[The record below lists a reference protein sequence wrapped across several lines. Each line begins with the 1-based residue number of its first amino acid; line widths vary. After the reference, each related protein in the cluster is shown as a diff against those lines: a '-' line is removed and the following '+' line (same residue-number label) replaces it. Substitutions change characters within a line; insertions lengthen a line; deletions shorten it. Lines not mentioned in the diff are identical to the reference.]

1 MRNFSL
7 ALKPGTAPMSQPFMA
22 RRPGL
27 GNGGDFMD
35 SNLINIITD
44 FSAAS
49 ISAYV
54 AYGMTRIDD
63 KWAPLFWVFSAMS
76 SVKLLHDIAKP

>member
-1 MRNFSL
+1 MKNFNL
-7 ALKPGTAPMSQPFMA
+7 ALKPGMVPMSQPFMA

-35 SNLINIITD
+35 SNLLNVVTD

-49 ISAYV
+49 LSAYV
-54 AYGMTRIDD
+54 AYGMSQYGN